1 MSEVLTPKVLAVLKV
16 MHDDLQRWYYT
27 RELARL
33 SKTGKTT
40 ISDEFPKLVKQ
51 AILNQRAEGREVF
64 YKLNL
69 ANPITRKLCELFE
82 TEKREEFYKENKRL
96 SWALQDFSKRVF
108 DFLPQVQSIVLFG
121 SASRGEMTK
130 TSDVDILVIVPNL
143 PQESFN
149 QLMKDVDKLAGDVA
163 AIYPLNLAPIAMT
176 TKDFETAVREKKRM
190 AQDVLRD
197 GLILFGEDRYLML
210 LSRVI

>member
-1 MSEVLTPKVLAVLKV
+1 MSEVLTPKVLAVLKA

-69 ANPITRKLCELFE
+69 ANSITRKLCELFE

-96 SWALQDFSKRVF
+96 SWALQDFSKRIF

-121 SASRGEMTK
+121 SASRGDMTK

-163 AIYPLNLAPIAMT
+163 ATYPLNLAPIAMT

>member
-1 MSEVLTPKVLAVLKV
+1 MSEVLTPKVLAVLKA

-51 AILNQRAEGREVF
+51 AILNQRAAGREVF

-96 SWALQDFSKRVF
+96 SWALQDFSKRIF

-143 PQESFN
+143 PQESLN

-163 AIYPLNLAPIAMT
+163 ATYPLNLAPIAMT
-176 TKDFETAVREKKRM
+176 VKDFETAVREKKRM

-210 LSRVI
+210 LSRVT

>member
-1 MSEVLTPKVLAVLKV
+1 MSEVLTPKVLAVLKA

-33 SKTGKTT
+33 SKTSKTT

-96 SWALQDFSKRVF
+96 SWALQDFSKRIF

-163 AIYPLNLAPIAMT
+163 ATYPLNLAPIAMT
-176 TKDFETAVREKKRM
+176 GKDFETAVREKKRM